1 MIFKIYLAFVIVSLI
16 SFVLYFLRIN
26 ECLADQG
33 LRCVANMSTVKCII
47 YCFVPLF
54 HIYFGH
60 ECYYF
65 GVIANDEEFEGFYN
79 ENEEDA

>member
-1 MIFKIYLAFVIVSLI
+1 MCS
-16 SFVLYFLRIN
+16 
-26 ECLADQG
+26 
-33 LRCVANMSTVKCII
+33 NMSTVKCII

-65 GVIANDEEFEGFYN
+65 GVIADDEEFEEFYN